1 MILSLLTLPIALRP
15 CTSEPPPSTRSQLLE
30 AERRYASL
38 KQHAS
43 EAEAAWEEMVGQA
56 EADLEAQAERDGA
69 RLAQMSAD
77 MGEVSGSGAHALEE
91 GPGALRLQAW
101 CRQAVMA
108 SFQVP
113 STPAAL

>member
-1 MILSLLTLPIALRP
+1 LPAP
-15 CTSEPPPSTRSQLLE
+15 APPRSQLLE
-30 AERRYASL
+30 AERRYATL

-77 MGEVSGSGAHALEE
+77 MGEVGWWVAQKRGRGGYCGVQL
-91 GPGALRLQAW
+91 GGGRAW
-101 CRQAVMA
+101 R
-108 SFQVP
+108 
-113 STPAAL
+113 